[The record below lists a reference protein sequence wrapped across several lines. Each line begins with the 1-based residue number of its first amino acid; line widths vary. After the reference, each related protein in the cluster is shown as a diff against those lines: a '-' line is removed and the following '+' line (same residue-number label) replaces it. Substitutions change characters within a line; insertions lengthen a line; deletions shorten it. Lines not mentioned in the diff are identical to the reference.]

1 MKKPGARVG
10 RRRFLKAVPAAVAA
24 SVAIPAAV
32 RAQRGAGAAPPKF
45 GKDVLKCAE
54 QIDGLHFT
62 DAEDEMAL
70 GGASRNLDSYEEI
83 RKLDIPLDTEPA
95 VTFRPYLPGKQPT
108 GRPTRNAKLVVAK
121 PAHAQISSNLE
132 ELAFEPVTVLASLIE
147 SRRLT
152 STDLTSMYLGRLKR
166 YGDRLHCVVTLT
178 EELAHAQA
186 AAADKEIK
194 AGKYRGPLHGIP
206 FGVKDLF
213 DTKGIRTT
221 WGAKPYENRVAE
233 VDAAI
238 VERLREAGGVL
249 VAKLSMGALAQGGV
263 WFGGSTRNPWSPDNS
278 SSGSSAGPGAA
289 TAAGLVAFAIGTE
302 TRGSII
308 SPSSTCGL
316 VGLRPTYGR
325 VSRYG
330 AMALSWTMDKIG
342 PMCRSVEDCAIVFN
356 AIYGSD
362 GRDETVVD
370 APFTWNPDVALS
382 SLKIGVLAG
391 EFEPNAGAGGGGGGG
406 RGAAN
411 PEEARR
417 RSEERSRLLKEALDV
432 LRAAGAKLEPV
443 TLPEFPSNALGF
455 ILSAEAAAAFDDLT
469 RSKGIDQ
476 LTEQGPNAWPNTFRT
491 SRFIPAVEYIR
502 AQRARTLLNRQ
513 MDALMS
519 KYDVFLSPSGGTS
532 LGITNLTGHPAACL
546 KAGFVDG
553 LPQALMI
560 TGRLY
565 EEATVLR
572 VALAYERATK
582 WHTMNPPLDDNLRR
596 MKTDAAAAG
605 ARQEGSRAGR
615 QEFTAG
621 TQADKAA
628 RQELK
633 DEWDEAFDW

>member
-1 MKKPGARVG
+1 MKHIG
-10 RRRFLKAVPAAVAA
+10 RRRFIKTVPAAVAA
-24 SVAIPAAV
+24 TVAVPSFA
-32 RAQRGAGAAPPKF
+32 RAQRGGGAPPKF

-54 QIDGLHFT
+54 EIDGLHFT
-62 DAEDEMAL
+62 DAEEELAAA
-70 GGASRNLDSYEEI
+70 GASRNLDSYEEL
-83 RKLDIPLDTEPA
+83 RKLNVPLDTEPA
-95 VTFRPYLPGKQPT
+95 MTFRPYTSHARKQAPGRST
-108 GRPTRNAKLVVAK
+108 
-121 PAHAQISSNLE
+121 SNLKPIARPARVE
-132 ELAFEPVTVLASLIE
+132 VPANLEDVAFAPVTMLASLVE
-147 SRRLT
+147 SRRVS
-152 STDLTSMYLGRLKR
+152 STDLTKMYLARLKR
-166 YGDRLHCVVTLT
+166 YGDQLHCVVTLT
-178 EELAHAQA
+178 EDLALAQA

-221 WGAKPYENRVAE
+221 WGAKPYENRVAQ
-233 VDAAI
+233 VDATI
-238 VERLREAGGVL
+238 VERLRDAGAVL
-249 VAKLSMGALAQGGV
+249 CAKLSMGALAQGGV

-308 SPSSTCGL
+308 SPASTCGV

-330 AMALSWTMDKIG
+330 AMALSWSMDKIG

-370 APFTWNPDVALS
+370 SPFDWNPDVPLS
-382 SLKIGVLAG
+382 SLKVGFIES
-391 EFEPNAGAGGGGGGG
+391 EFNSTNSGGGG
-406 RGAAN
+406 RGAAAN
-411 PEEARR
+411 PEDARR
-417 RSEERSRLLKEALDV
+417 RAEERNKLLKEALDV
-432 LRAAGAKLEPV
+432 LRAAGAKLEPMA
-443 TLPEFPSNALGF
+443 LPEFPANALNF

-469 RSKGIDQ
+469 RSKEVDL
-476 LTEQGPNAWPNTFRT
+476 LTEQGAGAWPNTFRT

-519 KYDVFLSPSGGTS
+519 TYDVFLSPTGSAS

-553 LPQALMI
+553 SPQALMI

-565 EEATVLR
+565 DEATVLR

-582 WHTMNPPLDDNLRR
+582 WHSMNPPLEDALRR
-596 MKTDAAAAG
+596 MKTAAAPDG
-605 ARQEGSRAGR
+605 QVGQVG
-615 QEFTAG
+615 F
-621 TQADKAA
+621 
-628 RQELK
+628 
-633 DEWDEAFDW
+633 DEFDW